1 MYYLCGMKNKMNN
14 KQKLFLLVFIVGF
27 CSLISMCKKGNEPTF
42 ISGVKIEDPIT
53 MNNENE
59 QILKHYAITIG
70 YNKEYYI
77 PNWVSYLLTKER
89 CNGEFGRENKFSPDP
104 LVADPVLH
112 SDYTNNPYKMD
123 RGHMAPAASMKWSET
138 AMKES
143 FYTSNICP
151 QNRSLNRDNWADIE
165 AFVRDVAYKYDS
177 VYVVTGPIVS
187 ADPLFMGNT
196 HNIAI
201 PDAFYKVLLRKGKT
215 NWTTLAFIC
224 ENVADDKPILTYVT
238 TVDDVESRTGI
249 DFFHSLPDEVED
261 EIEAEINL
269 TEWTL

>member
-1 MYYLCGMKNKMNN
+1 MKNKMNN
-14 KQKLFLLVFIVGF
+14 KHKAFLVLFIVVF
-27 CSLISMCKKGNEPTF
+27 CTLISMCKKGTEPTN
-42 ISGVKIEDPIT
+42 IAGVNIEDPIT
-53 MNNENE
+53 LNNENE

-104 LVADPVLH
+104 LVLDPVLH

-187 ADPLFMGNT
+187 SDPLFMGNT

-201 PDAFYKVLLRKGKT
+201 PDAFYKVLLRKGKN

-224 ENVADDKPILTYVT
+224 ENEADNKPILTYIT
-238 TVDDVESRTGI
+238 TVDEVESRAGI

-261 EIEAEINL
+261 EIEAQDNISD
-269 TEWTL
+269 WTL

>member
-1 MYYLCGMKNKMNN
+1 MKRKMNN
-14 KQKLFLLVFIVGF
+14 KQKIFLILFIAIF
-27 CSLISMCKKGNEPTF
+27 CSLISMCKKGYEPTH
-42 ISGVKIEDPIT
+42 IAGVKIEDPIT
-53 MNNENE
+53 LNNENE

-70 YNKEYYI
+70 FNKEYYI
-77 PNWVSYLLTKER
+77 PNWVAYLLTKER
-89 CNGEFGRENKFSPDP
+89 CNGEFEREDKFSPDP
-104 LVADPVLH
+104 LVLDPVLH

-123 RGHMAPAASMKWSET
+123 RGHMAPAASMKWNET

-143 FYTSNICP
+143 FYTTNICP

-187 ADPLFMGNT
+187 SDPLYMGNT

-201 PDAFYKVLLRKGKT
+201 PDAFYKVLLRKGET

-224 ENVADDKPILTYVT
+224 KNEAGDRPILTYVT
-238 TVDDVESRTGI
+238 TIDEVEKQTGI
-249 DFFHSLPDEVED
+249 DFFHSLPDEIES
-261 EIEAEINL
+261 EIEADIDL
-269 TEWTL
+269 SQWTL